1 MRNCLSRED
10 TLVLKAVV
18 LYILKN
24 STSSMKHSVYHLVK
38 TAFVA
43 QQKHLAKYLCP
54 MFNDRIVALQFGPV
68 PSDIYNAL
76 KIARGDEKARAYNL
90 NDNLYL
96 VYDAISFDQESFGAV
111 EEPDMDYLSE
121 SAVVCLNE
129 ALREVSKMSFEK
141 ILKVTHKGEWLRA
154 YENPG
159 DKTMNSL
166 AIAEEG
172 GADEAALAYLK
183 ESMDVDAM
191 LK

>member
-1 MRNCLSRED
+1 MSRED

-38 TAFVA
+38 TAFLA

-76 KIARGDEKARAYNL
+76 KIARGDDKARSFNL
-90 NDNLYL
+90 NEHLHL
-96 VYDAISFDQESFGAV
+96 VYDAVAFDEEAFEAL
-111 EEPDMDYLSE
+111 EEPDLDYLFDASVE
-121 SAVVCLNE
+121 CLDE
-129 ALREVSKMSFEK
+129 ALRQVSEMSFEK
-141 ILKVTHKGEWLRA
+141 ILNVTHKGEWLRA
-154 YENPG
+154 YENPV
-159 DKTMNSL
+159 DKTMNYI

-172 GADEAALAYLK
+172 GADEASLAYLK